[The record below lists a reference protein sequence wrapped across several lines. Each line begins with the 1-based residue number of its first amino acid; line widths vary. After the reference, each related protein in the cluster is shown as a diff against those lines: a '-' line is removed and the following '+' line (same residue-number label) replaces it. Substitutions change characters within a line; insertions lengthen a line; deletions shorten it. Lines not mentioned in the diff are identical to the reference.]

1 MGETLLAFIH
11 PACWRE
17 AGVGVSFSRQGA
29 EEDWELRPPQGR
41 PEVSS
46 YLAHTPAPLIPYPFP
61 RIAPPGKAAAV
72 SWLLWRKGR
81 SRGGP
86 MGEGGKPGG
95 FMALAVRPRC
105 SPCRTRRTHFP
116 RWLGAAT
123 ELVGMRIGRAGWRL
137 PLARNEKTTPL

>member
-1 MGETLLAFIH
+1 
-11 PACWRE
+11 
-17 AGVGVSFSRQGA
+17 
-29 EEDWELRPPQGR
+29 
-41 PEVSS
+41 
-46 YLAHTPAPLIPYPFP
+46 
-61 RIAPPGKAAAV
+61 
-72 SWLLWRKGR
+72 
-81 SRGGP
+81 